1 MFFLRLLAN
10 SFQRQPG
17 RKLLAGLAVTLS
29 AIMATAMITLANDVE
44 DKMNLELRAIGA
56 NIIVRPAAAALD
68 LTIPGTPL
76 QANPGDAYIPEAD
89 LPKIKQHFWV
99 HNILG
104 VTPMLNGTVE
114 VNGAKTPIVGTWFAH
129 EMRLNNED
137 FISGIR
143 QTHKWWGVDG
153 AWPAENSEDVLVGQ
167 TLAAKLNVK
176 AGGEVS
182 FGGSARRISG
192 ILTTGGAEDASIAA
206 PLHVAQAALGLP
218 GRVSIVHV
226 SALTKPEDDFA
237 RRDPASMPPTI
248 RERWMCSPYAN
259 SIAYTINE
267 ALPSGHAEVVRAVA
281 QNEGA
286 VLSRISGLM
295 LLITICAIV
304 AAIVAVSSSMATSL
318 FERQREV
325 GLLRSLGATRA
336 LIATLFLCEATILAL
351 GSAVVGFLAGSIVA
365 STISRQ
371 IFGIS
376 ISANP
381 ALLPLVILIAVAITA
396 AGSFFAVRRAVRVQP
411 SSVLR
416 GEMA

>member
-17 RKLLAGLAVTLS
+17 RKLLAGVAVTLS
-29 AIMATAMITLANDVE
+29 VVMATAMITLANDVE
-44 DKMNLELRAIGA
+44 DKMNRELRAIGA

-89 LPKIKQHFWV
+89 LPKLKQHFWV

-114 VNGAKTPIVGTWFAH
+114 VSGTKMRIVGTWFAH
-129 EMRLNNED
+129 EMKLNNEA
-137 FISGIR
+137 FITGIP

-153 AWPAENSEDVLVGQ
+153 AWPGEDSQDVLVGQ
-167 TLAAKLNVK
+167 TLATKLNVK
-176 AGGEVS
+176 TGGEVA
-182 FGGSARRISG
+182 FGGLAHRVAG
-192 ILTTGGAEDASIAA
+192 ILTTGGPEDASIVA

-218 GRVSIVHV
+218 GRVSVVHV

-237 RRDPASMPPTI
+237 RRDPASMPPTV

-295 LLITICAIV
+295 LLITLCAV
-304 AAIVAVSSSMATSL
+304 MAAVVAVSSSMATSL

-325 GLLRSLGATRA
+325 GLLRSLGATRT
-336 LIATLFLCEATILAL
+336 LIATLFLCEATVLAL
-351 GSAVVGFLAGSIVA
+351 GSALVGFLGGSIVA
-365 STISRQ
+365 ASISHR

-376 ISANP
+376 VSTNP
-381 ALLPLVILIAVAITA
+381 ALLPLIMLIAVVITA
-396 AGSFFAVRRAVRVQP
+396 AGSFFSVQRAVRVQP
-411 SSVLR
+411 SMVLR
-416 GEMA
+416 GEVA

>member
-29 AIMATAMITLANDVE
+29 VVMATAMITLANDVE
-44 DKMNLELRAIGA
+44 DKMNRELRAIGA

-68 LTIPGTPL
+68 LSIPGTTL
-76 QANPGDAYIPEAD
+76 QANPGDAFIAESD
-89 LPKIKQHFWV
+89 LPKVKQHFWV

-104 VTPMLNGTVE
+104 VSPMLSGKVD
-114 VNGAKTPIVGTWFAH
+114 VAGHKTPLIGTWFAH
-129 EMRLNNED
+129 EMKLNNEN
-137 FISGIR
+137 FITGIP
-143 QTHKWWGVDG
+143 QTHKWWRADGV
-153 AWPAENSEDVLVGQ
+153 WPGEETQDVLVGQ
-167 TLAAKLNVK
+167 TLAAKLQVK
-176 AGGEVS
+176 TGDSVA
-182 FGGSARRISG
+182 FGGVPHRIAG
-192 ILTTGGAEDASIAA
+192 ILTTGGAEDSAIVA
-206 PLHVAQAALGLP
+206 PLHAAQSALGLP
-218 GRVSIVHV
+218 GRVHIVHV

-237 RRDPASMPPTI
+237 RRDPLSMPPAM

-267 ALPSGHAEVVRAVA
+267 ALPSGRAEVVRAVA

-295 LLITICAIV
+295 LLITLCAVI

-336 LIATLFLCEATILAL
+336 LIATLFLCEAAILAV
-351 GSAVVGFLAGSIVA
+351 GSAVIGFFGGSMVA
-365 STISRQ
+365 SAVASE
-371 IFGIS
+371 IFGAS
-376 ISANP
+376 VRANP
-381 ALLPLVILIAVAITA
+381 AVLPLIILIAVAITA
-396 AGSFFAVRRAVRVQP
+396 LGSFFAVRRAVQVQP
-411 SSVLR
+411 SIVLR
-416 GEMA
+416 GEVA

>member
-1 MFFLRLLAN
+1 MFFLRLLVN
-10 SFQRQPG
+10 SFQRQPA

-29 AIMATAMITLANDVE
+29 VVMATAMITLANDVE
-44 DKMNLELRAIGA
+44 DKMNRELRAIGA

-76 QANPGDAYIPEAD
+76 QASPGDAFIPEAE

-104 VTPMLNGTVE
+104 VTPMLHGTVE
-114 VNGAKTPIVGTWFAH
+114 VSGAKTPIIGTWFAH

-137 FISGIR
+137 FITGVP

-153 AWPAENSEDVLVGQ
+153 AWPAEGSQDVLVGQ
-167 TLAAKLNVK
+167 ALAAKLNVK
-176 AGGEVS
+176 TGGEIS
-182 FGGSARRISG
+182 FSGAAHRIAG
-192 ILTTGGAEDASIAA
+192 ILVTGGPGDASIVA

-295 LLITICAIV
+295 LLITLCAVI

-336 LIATLFLCEATILAL
+336 LIAILFLCEATILAI
-351 GSAVVGFLAGSIVA
+351 GSAIVGFLGGSIVA
-365 STISRQ
+365 IAISRQ
-371 IFGIS
+371 IFGVS
-376 ISANP
+376 VSTNP

-411 SSVLR
+411 SVVLR
-416 GEMA
+416 GAVA

>member
-1 MFFLRLLAN
+1 MFFLRLLVN

-29 AIMATAMITLANDVE
+29 VVMATAMITLANDVE

-76 QANPGDAYIPEAD
+76 QADPGDAYIPEAD

-114 VNGAKTPIVGTWFAH
+114 VNGTKTPIVGTWFAH
-129 EMRLNNED
+129 EMKLNNEN
-137 FISGIR
+137 FITGVP

-153 AWPAENSEDVLVGQ
+153 AWPGEASQDVLIGQ
-167 TLAAKLNVK
+167 TLATKLNLKTGDNV
-176 AGGEVS
+176 A
-182 FGGSARRISG
+182 FGGTTHRISG
-192 ILTTGGAEDASIAA
+192 ILTTGGAEDAAIVA

-218 GRVSIVHV
+218 GRVSVVHV

-237 RRDPASMPPTI
+237 RRDPASMPPTV

-295 LLITICAIV
+295 LLIAICAIV
-304 AAIVAVSSSMATSL
+304 AAIVAVYSSMATSL
-318 FERQREV
+318 FERQGEV

-336 LIATLFLCEATILAL
+336 LVASLFLCEVTILAL
-351 GSAVVGFLAGSIVA
+351 CSAIVGFVGGSILA
-365 STISRQ
+365 IAISRQ

-376 ISANP
+376 LSTNP
-381 ALLPLVILIAVAITA
+381 ALLPLVVLIAIAITA
-396 AGSFFAVRRAVRVQP
+396 VGSLFSVRRAVQVQP
-411 SSVLR
+411 SIVLR
-416 GEMA
+416 GEVA

>member
-29 AIMATAMITLANDVE
+29 VVMATAMITLANDVE
-44 DKMNLELRAIGA
+44 DKMNRELRAIGA

-68 LTIPGTPL
+68 LSIPGTPL
-76 QANPGDAYIPEAD
+76 QANPVDAYIAEAD
-89 LPKIKQHFWV
+89 LTKIKQHFWV

-114 VNGAKTPIVGTWFAH
+114 MNGAKTPIIGTWFTH
-129 EMRLNNED
+129 EMKLNNED
-137 FISGIR
+137 FITGVP
-143 QTHKWWGVDG
+143 QTHKWWRVDG
-153 AWPAENSEDVLVGQ
+153 AWPAEESQDVLVGR
-167 TLAAKLNVK
+167 TLATKLNVK
-176 AGGEVS
+176 TGDRVS
-182 FGGSARRISG
+182 FGGVAHRVAG
-192 ILTTGGAEDASIAA
+192 VLTTGGAEDASIVA
-206 PLHVAQAALGLP
+206 PLHVAQSALALP
-218 GRVSIVHV
+218 GRVSLVHV

-237 RRDPASMPPTI
+237 RRDPLSMPPAM

-295 LLITICAIV
+295 LLITMCAVI

-325 GLLRSLGATRA
+325 GLLRSLGATRT

-351 GSAVVGFLAGSIVA
+351 GSAIIGFIGGSVVA

-371 IFGIS
+371 IFGVS
-376 ISANP
+376 VSTNP
-381 ALLPLVILIAVAITA
+381 ALLPLIIVIAVAITA
-396 AGSFFAVRRAVRVQP
+396 LGSFFAVRRAVQVQP
-411 SSVLR
+411 SIVLR
-416 GEMA
+416 GEVA